1 MQEQKRHCKCR
12 EPENFSGQEHFRER
26 VHSTTSM
33 AGKAEKCKLNDK
45 LSAARFRLGYWCF
58 CDPGSDLEIQRR
70 ATISPFCWRWMTVS
84 WDDERTYQQTPS
96 VQVFGYSSS
105 RCISKAKAGWSLN
118 AFQKTS
124 QNIITCSWTCLG
136 VQSTLFVFAVKRW
149 IQNKMPVQFR
159 TSIQEWNQEEVTA
172 LTHYQAQ
179 VCAVGDHLLHHEQSI
194 RAVGDHC
201 LTTHHQFVLWVTMC
215 FLSQAKSLW
224 KKYLNKRRKNMKTSQ
239 EEGFSNTLGWVNSSE
254 RYRGAMLKENGLYRL
269 AKN

>member
-26 VHSTTSM
+26 VHSTTSL
-33 AGKAEKCKLNDK
+33 AGQAEKCKLNDK

-70 ATISPFCWRWMTVS
+70 ATISPFSWRWMTVS
-84 WDDERTYQQTPS
+84 RDDKRTYQQTPS
-96 VQVFGYSSS
+96 VQVFEYSSS

-118 AFQKTS
+118 AFQKRARTS
-124 QNIITCSWTCLG
+124 SHAREHVLACN
-136 VQSTLFVFAVKRW
+136 RH
-149 IQNKMPVQFR
+149 QFR
-159 TSIQEWNQEEVTA
+159 TSILESTQEEVTA
-172 LTHYQAQ
+172 LTHHQAQ

-201 LTTHHQFVLWVTMC
+201 LTTTHHQFVLWVTMC

-239 EEGFSNTLGWVNSSE
+239 EEGFSNALGWVNSSE